1 MRYPEWTPHRPG
13 VYEEAADGGVGFA
26 AVGSRGAGA
35 STVCED
41 EGGNELKP
49 APGSKRALEPL
60 TGQFAVIIAFASQI
74 QFDL

>member
-1 MRYPEWTPHRPG
+1 M
-13 VYEEAADGGVGFA
+13 GFA
-26 AVGSRGAGA
+26 EVGPRGAGGTA
-35 STVCED
+35 VCED

-49 APGSKRALEPL
+49 ASGSKRALEPL

>member
-13 VYEEAADGGVGFA
+13 VYAEAADGGVGFA
-26 AVGSRGAGA
+26 AVGSCGAGA
-35 STVCED
+35 SAVCED

-49 APGSKRALEPL
+49 ASGSKRPLESL

-74 QFDL
+74 QFDS